1 MLARQDEKLV
11 LNLKTIH
18 HYSARGHCHT
28 FARLHIMGATLP
40 VFTRFDNP
48 AAVAESPTKQLTQHY
63 LVTINWWLLL
73 APGKFKPRQVPRFT

>member
-1 MLARQDEKLV
+1 
-11 LNLKTIH
+11 
-18 HYSARGHCHT
+18 
-28 FARLHIMGATLP
+28 MGATLP

-48 AAVAESPTKQLTQHY
+48 AAVAETPVKQLTQHY

>member
-1 MLARQDEKLV
+1 
-11 LNLKTIH
+11 
-18 HYSARGHCHT
+18 
-28 FARLHIMGATLP
+28 MGATLP

-73 APGKFKPRQVPRFT
+73 APGELTSPCLYDLTTIRCSLKISSDILKSYS